1 MGTESGGRGR
11 GEERAFRE
19 LYERTAPRLRAY
31 LRRMT
36 GSSEMADDVLQD
48 AYVRYLGADVPEGM
62 TEGQTLSYLYT
73 TATRLV
79 YDRWRRERT
88 ERRWEETVVMDD
100 VQEPERIGLRR
111 DVEEALDRLA
121 PRDRALLWLAYAE
134 GRAHREIA
142 KIMDVKE
149 LSVRV
154 MLFRA
159 RKRLAAILDEH
170 GLTPEGPG

>member
-1 MGTESGGRGR
+1 MGTESGTRVR
-11 GEERAFRE
+11 DRERDFRAF
-19 LYERTAPRLRAY
+19 YERTAPRLRAY

-62 TEGQTLSYLYT
+62 TEGQTMSYLYT

-88 ERRWEETVVMDD
+88 ERRWEERVVMDEAR
-100 VQEPERIGLRR
+100 EPEKVGLRR

-149 LSVRV
+149 MSVRV
-154 MLFRA
+154 LLFRA
-159 RKRLAAILDEH
+159 RKRLAAILEER
-170 GLTPEGPG
+170 GLTPEVLG